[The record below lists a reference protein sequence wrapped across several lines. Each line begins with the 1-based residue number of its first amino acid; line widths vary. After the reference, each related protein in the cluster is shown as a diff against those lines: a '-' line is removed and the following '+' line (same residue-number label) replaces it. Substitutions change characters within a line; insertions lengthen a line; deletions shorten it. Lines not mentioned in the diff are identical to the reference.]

1 MRKEKFM
8 DNKLYNK
15 DSIESLSPLEFTRLK
30 PGVYAGDTT
39 YSTQLLVE
47 IVSNAV
53 DEFRLGHG
61 KAIDILINNED
72 NNTNIIVHDYGQ
84 GFLVNEM
91 REDGKSVL
99 EAAFSVLNTSGK
111 YRSDGTYEG
120 TSLGSFGIG
129 SKITTFLSHKLKVT
143 TNRDGKSETVYFK
156 EGVFEK
162 RETGAIDS
170 GISGTTVEWTPS
182 EEFFTHTS
190 VEENKIKSLLNTISC
205 LCPGLHIN
213 CNINGEQFNYYSE
226 HGLNDLVDEAVKGK
240 EIITNRFNMQYNEG
254 KEKLD
259 MVLTYTSNY
268 SLTLIPY
275 VNTGLTEKGPHITQ
289 IKTIITKEFNKFFRD
304 KKWLKDKDEN
314 LTGDDIQEGMY
325 IVFNMTAPNVAYDAQ
340 VKSTVTKLDMSNF
353 ASIIAVNLQYWL
365 TSNEKEIK
373 TIFDK
378 AAAARKAREAAKNA
392 RERVRE
398 TNKKKEKVLKFDSKL
413 ADCFSKDR
421 SKCEI
426 YITEGDS
433 ASGNL
438 KTARDNE
445 FQAVMPVRGKILN
458 TQKATLDKIQKN
470 AEIMTMIDAFGLTI
484 DTKSMKVTYE
494 PEDLRYGK
502 IIIMSDADVDGAHIK
517 NLFYTFI
524 WNFCPQLI
532 IDGYVYA
539 GVPPLY
545 KITIG
550 KEYKYIKNDEE
561 LEKFKAANPGKKF
574 QVNRMKGLGEMSV
587 EETEQTLTDPNERI
601 LKQITVEDVEAAN
614 VLFDQL
620 MGTGIIARKEFIKL
634 HSKEAMYNQE

>member
-1 MRKEKFM
+1 MA
-8 DNKLYNK
+8 DNKLYTKN
-15 DSIESLSPLEFTRLK
+15 SIESLSPLEFTRLK

-47 IVSNAV
+47 IISNAV

-72 NNTNIIVHDYGQ
+72 KNTNIIVHDYGQ

-162 RETGAIDS
+162 RETGVIDS
-170 GISGTTVEWTPS
+170 GVSGTTVEWTPS

-240 EIITNRFNMQYNEG
+240 EIITNRFNMQYSEG

-268 SLTLIPY
+268 SLTLVPY

-289 IKTIITKEFNKFFRD
+289 IKTIITREFNKFFRD

-365 TSNEKEIK
+365 ASNEKEIK

-470 AEIMTMIDAFGLTI
+470 AEIMTMIEAFGLTI
-484 DTKSMKVTYE
+484 DVKNMKVTYE

-532 IDGYVYA
+532 QDGYVYA

-545 KITIG
+545 KVTIG

-561 LEKFKAANPGKKF
+561 LEKFKKENQTKKYT
-574 QVNRMKGLGEMSV
+574 VNRMKGLGEMSV

-601 LKQITVEDVEAAN
+601 LKQITVEDVSAAN
-614 VLFDQL
+614 VLFEQL
-620 MGTGIIARKEFIKL
+620 MGTGVTARKEYIRL
-634 HSKEAMYNQE
+634 HSQEAVYNAE

>member
-1 MRKEKFM
+1 MADK
-8 DNKLYNK
+8 KLYTK
-15 DSIESLSPLEFTRLK
+15 DSIESLDALEFTRLK

-61 KAIDILINNED
+61 NEIDITIKNKD
-72 NNTNIIVHDYGQ
+72 NDTIVEVKDYGQ
-84 GFLVNEM
+84 GFLVNEV
-91 REDGKSVL
+91 REDGKTVL

-111 YRSDGTYEG
+111 YREDGTYEG

-129 SKITTFLSHKLKVT
+129 SKITTFLSHWLEVQT
-143 TNRDGKSETVYFK
+143 WRDGKSEYIKFE
-156 EGVFEK
+156 EGVFK
-162 RETGAIDS
+162 DRAVREDP
-170 GISGTTVEWTPS
+170 GIPSGTLVRWQPS
-182 EEFFTHTS
+182 EQFFTHTAI
-190 VEENKIKSLLNTISC
+190 EENKIKDLLNTITC

-213 CNINGEQFNYYSE
+213 CDINGEKISYYSE
-226 HGLNDLVDEAVKGK
+226 HGINDLVDSGVKDK
-240 EIITNRFNMQYNEG
+240 EIIVNRFNMSYVEG
-254 KEKLD
+254 KEKMD

-268 SLTLIPY
+268 SSILIPY

-289 IKTIITKEFNKFFRD
+289 VKTIITREFNKFFRD

-325 IVFNMTAPNVAYDAQ
+325 IVFNITAPNVAYDAQ

-353 ASIIAVNLQYWL
+353 ASIIATNLQYWL
-365 TSNEKEIK
+365 ANNEKEIK

-378 AAAARKAREAAKNA
+378 AAAARKARQAAKNA

-398 TNKKKEKVLKFDSKL
+398 SNKKKDKVLKFDSKL

-458 TQKATLDKIQKN
+458 TQKATIDKIQKN
-470 AEIMTMIDAFGLTI
+470 AEIMTMIEAFGLTI
-484 DTKSMKVTYE
+484 DVKNMKVTYE

-532 IDGYVYA
+532 QDGYVYA

-545 KITIG
+545 KVTIG
-550 KEYKYIKNDEE
+550 KDYKYIKNDED
-561 LEKFKAANPGKKF
+561 LEKFKKENPTKKYT
-574 QVNRMKGLGEMSV
+574 VNRMKGLGEMSV

-601 LKQITVEDVEAAN
+601 LKQITVADVDAAN
-614 VLFDQL
+614 VLFEQL
-620 MGTGIIARKEFIKL
+620 MGTGVTARKEYIKL
-634 HSKEAMYNQE
+634 HSQEAVYNAE